1 MSFPRAYL
9 LFHPDEIQGVQ
20 EAGKPKQ
27 KSKDQVNPEIHPQLA
42 LFQNDTQRGDEK
54 SYDALYNFVIHRS
67 FSFFGLDGWAETHY
81 EYYITIVKTSQS
93 WRLRKRRVFLKSF
106 FIHEVHEEHEV

>member
-9 LFHPDEIQGVQ
+9 LLHPNEIQGVQ

-27 KSKDQVNPEIHPQLA
+27 KSKDQIDPEIYPQLA

-54 SYDALYNFVIHRS
+54 SYDALYDFVIHRS
-67 FSFFGLDGWAETHY
+67 FSFFGLDGRVETRH
-81 EYYITIVKTSQS
+81 EYYTTIAPHRATFYLGSLGISVVIRQM
-93 WRLRKRRVFLKSF
+93 
-106 FIHEVHEEHEV
+106 